1 MKTTFL
7 ISFLLFNLF
16 GFSTVYDTL
25 YINKDTAHVG
35 IETRHFCFFNKT
47 ANFSQTN
54 HHLYLPSNESL
65 ELYIQNN
72 DSLIQNFSIDGV
84 INQDI
89 PAFSS
94 TTVTLNNLS
103 EGAYRYYSNKLYGEK
118 LGASGI
124 LISGYD
130 NYSRYGW
137 NMYELQGFRN
147 DSIALSLNEPSVN
160 YLPDFFLINANHHP
174 NTMTDSTSRVTGNVG
189 DSIIISIANS
199 GRMIHSLHF
208 HGYHVQILH
217 SNNPNNFQINWSKD
231 SFGIE
236 IGEVITVL
244 LVPDKEGEYP
254 VHDHNL
260 RAVTNAGVYP
270 GGMINRLSIQP

>member
-1 MKTTFL
+1 MKTTL
-7 ISFLLFNLF
+7 TLTALLLSLF
-16 GFSTVYDTL
+16 SFSTVYDTL
-25 YINKDTAHVG
+25 YINKDTGHVG
-35 IETRHFCFFNKT
+35 IETRHLCLFNNT
-47 ANFSQTN
+47 QNFSQTN
-54 HHLYLPSNESL
+54 HHLYIPTNESL
-65 ELYIQNN
+65 ELFIQNN
-72 DSLIQNFSIDGV
+72 DSLTQNFSIDGV

-89 PAFSS
+89 PAFTS

-103 EGAYRYYSNKLYGEK
+103 EGGYRYYSNKLYGEY

-124 LISGYD
+124 LIAGYD
-130 NYSRYGW
+130 NHQRYGW

-147 DSIALSLNEPSVN
+147 DSIALSLSDPNLD

-174 NTMTDSTSRVTGNVG
+174 NTMTDTTARVTGNVG

-208 HGYHVQILH
+208 HGYHIRVLH
-217 SNNPNNFQINWSKD
+217 SNKSSNFQIGWSKD

-236 IGEVITVL
+236 IGEIITVL